1 MRLILCNADGNL
13 TVDEIQKAV
22 SVLIGKDKSRE
33 DVEKVVALYDI
44 NKEGSIQFN
53 EFVIW
58 LTGRDIKK
66 EFDSI
71 DKDKSTT

>member
-1 MRLILCNADGNL
+1 ME
-13 TVDEIQKAV
+13 EIQKAV
-22 SVLIGKDKSRE
+22 NYLIGKDKSRE
-33 DVEKVVALYDI
+33 DIEKVVALYDI
-44 NKEGSIQFN
+44 NIKGSIQFY

-71 DKDKSTT
+71 DKDKSMT